1 MAASNTPSRH
11 LLEYCNAYANRKDLT
26 PAENSLEIVGFSLRT
41 GERGKGGRHLMPKRN
56 SK

>member
-41 GERGKGGRHLMPKRN
+41 GERGRGGRHLMPKRN